1 MRFHSS
7 LFFYVLLGATTTV
20 AAEPAVTP
28 TAEQGSWQHHS
39 LRFDYVGMT
48 TIYSCD
54 GLVTKL
60 RLLLKAAGARADA
73 RVTETGC
80 TELGGRP
87 DRFAGAR
94 LDFHSLAPAA
104 AGTPDAVATA
114 WRAVQLRNSRPM
126 ELDRG
131 DCELV
136 EQFRDSVLAKHFA
149 TRIVHTRVLGL
160 EPRPASANFCTTREN
175 SICRRRGS
183 SRPYSCSSR

>member
-1 MRFHSS
+1 MLANGTITPEMHDAGGIFRAHFRSAALDGMRTSQLVRVS
-7 LFFYVLLGATTTV
+7 RGAGGTLT
-20 AAEPAVTP
+20 ER
-28 TAEQGSWQHHS
+28 H
-39 LRFDYVGMT
+39 VGARAK
-48 TIYSCD
+48 I
-54 GLVTKL
+54 
-60 RLLLKAAGARADA
+60 AGALADA

-136 EQFRDSVLAKHFA
+136 EQFRVHHVLVIIHSQLVEQSHVHLVPEIIHSQPAEQFHVHLNDSRVKVDQ
-149 TRIVHTRVLGL
+149 VHHVQ
-160 EPRPASANFCTTREN
+160 E
-175 SICRRRGS
+175 
-183 SRPYSCSSR
+183 